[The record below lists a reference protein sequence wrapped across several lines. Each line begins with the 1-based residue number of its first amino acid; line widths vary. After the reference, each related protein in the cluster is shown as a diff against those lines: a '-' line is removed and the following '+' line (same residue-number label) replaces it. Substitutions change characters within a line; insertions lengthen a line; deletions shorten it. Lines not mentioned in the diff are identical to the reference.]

1 MMNRREF
8 LIKSAILG
16 SATLLPLNRI
26 ARLFQDDPFTEIRR
40 NVGTFVLSGGTIGW
54 LINDDGIVV
63 VDSQY
68 PDNAAQCVEG
78 IESRTKVDFDLL
90 LNTHHHGDHT
100 GGNMAFAGKVKHIV
114 AHQNVPDLQRTA
126 AERSAERNGPE
137 VLERQAYADVTFETE
152 WSEDVGDETVH
163 MKYYGRAHTS
173 GDSVIYFEKANVAH
187 MGDLVF
193 NRVHP
198 FIDRGSGASIKNW
211 IEVLR
216 STASDLP
223 QDAIYIFGHGNSEY
237 GITGSADDL
246 IHKSNFLEELLA
258 YTQKGID
265 AGKSK
270 EEISDLE
277 ALPGFEEF
285 NAPGWGLTLS
295 RDLST
300 AYDEL
305 TEG

>member
-1 MMNRREF
+1 
-8 LIKSAILG
+8 
-16 SATLLPLNRI
+16 
-26 ARLFQDDPFTEIRR
+26 
-40 NVGTFVLSGGTIGW
+40 
-54 LINDDGIVV
+54 
-63 VDSQY
+63 
-68 PDNAAQCVEG
+68 
-78 IESRTKVDFDLL
+78 
-90 LNTHHHGDHT
+90 
-100 GGNMAFAGKVKHIV
+100 V
-114 AHQNVPDLQRTA
+114 AHENVPALQKSA

-137 VLERQAYADVTFETE
+137 VLERQAYADITYADS
-152 WSEDVGDETVH
+152 WSERIGNETVH
-163 MKYYGRAHTS
+163 MRYYGRAHTS
-173 GDSVIYFEKANVAH
+173 GDSVIYFEEANVAH

-198 FIDRGSGASIKNW
+198 FIDRGSGASIQNW

-216 STASDLP
+216 TTASDLP
-223 QDAIYIFGHGNSEY
+223 ADAIYIFGHGSSES
-237 GITGSADDL
+237 GITGGKGDL

-258 YTQKGID
+258 YTQRGID

-270 EEISDLE
+270 EEITDLE

-295 RDLST
+295 RDLSA